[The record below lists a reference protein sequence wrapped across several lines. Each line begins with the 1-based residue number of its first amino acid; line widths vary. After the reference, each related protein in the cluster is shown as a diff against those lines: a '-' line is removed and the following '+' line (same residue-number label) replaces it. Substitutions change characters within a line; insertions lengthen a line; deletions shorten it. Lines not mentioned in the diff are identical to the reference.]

1 MSLLTKVNVKFHVC
15 YITTLLTSFPLVFFD
30 VAIALDLTYLL
41 KLFVASGN
49 ICVCDDTAKF
59 RRKPAGVFSVVFSH
73 ICKFSSRPGIS
84 SE

>member
-1 MSLLTKVNVKFHVC
+1 MSLLTKVNVKVHVC
-15 YITTLLTSFPLVFFD
+15 YITTLLNSFPLVFFD